1 MKQTKLIEFKN
12 GDGSI
17 LRGIFVFGKK
27 TEKAVLMCGGFER
40 SATTEKKFKVLAD
53 ELANQNIASLRF
65 DYSGCGLSDG
75 DFARIT
81 VRGMANDF
89 RNVVKILQEK
99 TDCENI
105 SAAVH
110 SLSACVVANLTKES
124 FFEKIIL
131 IAPALNQKDL
141 LRYWFTV
148 SAMKKEKPNVKITW
162 QNFRNY
168 LDEKK
173 FQADCARTDKMTKTN
188 YISADYFLENKDK
201 DYSGLLADSRNVL
214 HIHGDKDDKAPI
226 ENLNVEFENK
236 IVIKDG
242 DHDLE
247 RPDMMEQWID
257 RSNSSLTPN
266 QF

>member
-81 VRGMANDF
+81 VQRMANDF
-89 RNVVKILQEK
+89 RNAVKILQEK
-99 TDCENI
+99 IDCENI

-124 FFEKIIL
+124 FFKKIIL

-236 IVIKDG
+236 IIVKNG

-247 RPDMMEQWID
+247 RPDMIEQWIYRTID
-257 RSNSSLTPN
+257 
-266 QF
+266 FIIK